1 MEAAK
6 NVVVLGCGR
15 VGKAVALDLSP
26 RCQVKAVDTDPGAMR
41 QLQGN
46 GVQVVSEDATDCD
59 VLPGLI
65 SEADLVIN
73 ALPGHIGFDVLRKV
87 IQCGKSVV
95 DISFSPQDPFEL
107 DELARSKG
115 VVALVDCG
123 VAPGLS
129 NMVLGSLYRRM
140 QVSRF
145 ACYVGGL
152 PAVRT
157 WPYQYK
163 APFSPSD
170 VIEEYTRPARLVENG
185 EMVVKPALSDL
196 EYLHFDE
203 IGTLEAFNTDGLRT
217 LLKTVNIPNMKEK
230 TLRYPGHSEYI
241 RVLRETGFFSSEPL
255 DVKGQRV
262 APLDMTARL
271 LFPHWQLAEGEEE
284 YTLMKIVIEGC
295 EAGEAV
301 RYNCHLLDRFDRL
314 TGLSSM
320 ARTTGFTCAAVAT
333 LVLEGRISEVGI
345 VPPEVI
351 GMDRSRFDYVIDYLN
366 GRNIRVE
373 RSRETPH

>member
-1 MEAAK
+1 MKASK

-15 VGKAVALDLSP
+15 VGKAVAWDLSP
-26 RCQVKAVDTDPGAMR
+26 RCQVRAVDRDPGAMR
-41 QLQGN
+41 QLQGA
-46 GVQVVSEDATDCD
+46 GIQIVSEDATDRHA
-59 VLPGLI
+59 LSGLI
-65 SEADLVIN
+65 RDADLVIN
-73 ALPGHIGFDVLRKV
+73 ALPGHLGFDVLSNV
-87 IQCGKSVV
+87 IQCGRSVV
-95 DISFSPQDPFEL
+95 DISFSPEDPFEL
-107 DELARSKG
+107 AELARNKG
-115 VVALVDCG
+115 VVAVVDCG

-145 ACYVGGL
+145 VCYVGGL

-185 EMVVKPALSDL
+185 EIVIRPALSDL
-196 EYLHFDE
+196 EHLDFDG

-241 RVLRETGFFSSEPL
+241 RVLRETGFFSSDLLEI
-255 DVKGQRV
+255 KGQKI
-262 APLDMTARL
+262 APLDMTEQL
-271 LFPHWQLAEGEEE
+271 LFPHWQLAEGEDE
-284 YTLMKIVIEGC
+284 YTLMRIVIEGC
-295 EAGEAV
+295 EDGQGV
-301 RYNCHLLDRFDRL
+301 TYTYHLLDRFDRL

-320 ARTTGFTCAAVAT
+320 ARTTGFTCTAVAN

-345 VPPEVI
+345 VSPEVV
-351 GMDRSRFDYVIDYLN
+351 GTDRSRFDYVTDYLKS
-366 GRNIRVE
+366 RNIRIE
-373 RSRETPH
+373 QSREVLR